1 MIFDGCLSPR
11 RETLINHQESKI
23 VNHIRRIMSNPV
35 KGLRGVVAGQTS
47 VSEVYGSEGRL
58 IYRGYDIHDLVK
70 NSTFEEVA
78 FLLWNGELP
87 TQSQLDALKQQMSGE
102 RVLPPLV
109 LGFLKNLPS
118 DAAPMDVLR
127 TSVSMLGLTDRQPT
141 PTPAQAISV
150 TAKVATIL
158 AVFHRV
164 RQGQSPLEPRADLS
178 HTGNYIY
185 MLTGKE
191 PTAVAARCLGAY
203 FILLADHSF
212 NASTFTARI
221 VTSTESDI
229 FSSVSAGLGALKGPL
244 HGGAPAHV
252 LEMLTAIGTPDKAEA
267 WLRARIEAHKPIM
280 GIGHRVYRAEDP
292 RAEILR
298 GIAQE
303 VSDEEFFDLAYQTEQ
318 TALRLVHENPRAN
331 RMYTNVEFYSAAVL
345 HAAGLP
351 PDLFTPTFAASR
363 TAGYTAHIL
372 EQFAEHDLIRPLA
385 AYVGQTG
392 KMVTPLEK
400 RA

>member
-1 MIFDGCLSPR
+1 
-11 RETLINHQESKI
+11 
-23 VNHIRRIMSNPV
+23 MSNPV
-35 KGLRGVVAGQTS
+35 KGLRGVIAGQTS
-47 VSEVYGSEGRL
+47 LSEVYANEGRL

-78 FLLWNGELP
+78 YLLWNGELP
-87 TQSQLDALKQQMSGE
+87 TQSQLDALKQQMSGG
-102 RVLPPLV
+102 RALPPLV
-109 LGFLKNLPS
+109 MGFLKNLPS

-191 PTAVAARCLGAY
+191 PTEVAARCLGAY

-212 NASTFTARI
+212 NASTFTARV

-229 FSSVSAGLGALKGPL
+229 YSCVSAGLGALKGPL
-244 HGGAPAHV
+244 HGGAPALV
-252 LEMLTAIGTPDKAEA
+252 LEMLNAIGTPDKAEA
-267 WLRARIEAHKPIM
+267 WLRARIAEHKPIM

-318 TALRLVHENPRAN
+318 TALRLVHENPRAA

-351 PDLFTPTFAASR
+351 GDLFTPTFAASR

-372 EQFAEHDLIRPLA
+372 EQYAEHDLIRPLA
-385 AYVGQTG
+385 QYVGPTD
-392 KMVTPLEK
+392 KKVTPLAQRGK
-400 RA
+400 

>member
-1 MIFDGCLSPR
+1 
-11 RETLINHQESKI
+11 
-23 VNHIRRIMSNPV
+23 MSNPVATPV
-35 KGLRGVVAGQTS
+35 KGLRGVVAGQTA
-47 VSEVYGSEGRL
+47 VSEVYGGEGRL

-70 NSTFEEVA
+70 NTTFEEVA
-78 FLLWNGELP
+78 YLLWNGELP
-87 TQSQLDALKQQMSGE
+87 NAAQLNALKQQMSGE
-102 RVLPPLV
+102 RTLPALV
-109 LGFLKNLPS
+109 MTFLKSLPN

-127 TSVSMLGLTDRQPT
+127 TAVSMLGLTDRQPT

-158 AVFHRV
+158 AVFHRLRNGLSV
-164 RQGQSPLEPRADLS
+164 LEPRADLS

-185 MLTGKE
+185 MLTGQE
-191 PTAVAARCLGAY
+191 PSEVAARCLGAY

-212 NASTFTARI
+212 NASTFTARV

-229 FSSVSAGLGALKGPL
+229 YSCVSAGLGALKGPL
-244 HGGAPAHV
+244 HGGAPALV
-252 LEMLTAIGTPDKAEA
+252 LGMLNEIGTPDKAEA
-267 WLRARIEAHKPIM
+267 WLRARLAEHKPIM

-303 VSDEEFFDLAYQTEQ
+303 VSDEVFFDLAYQTEQ
-318 TALRLVHENPRAN
+318 TALRLVHENPHAA

-351 PDLFTPTFAASR
+351 ADLFTPTFAASR

-372 EQFAEHDLIRPLA
+372 EQFNEHDLIRPLA
-385 AYVGQTG
+385 AYVGPTG
-392 KMVTPLEK
+392 KTVTPLAE
-400 RA
+400 RP